1 VSHDLIGS
9 YLESARMIGERTADL
24 HKALASSQD
33 NPAFAAEPFTLFY
46 QRSLLQSFRNLTEHV
61 FESLARQLPRLAED
75 AQPLA
80 RRVLELK
87 PEILETFRFIT
98 NGSVSALR
106 TRIHGDYHLGQVL
119 WTGRDFVIIDFE
131 GEPSRTISARRIKR
145 SPLRDVAGMVRSFDY
160 AISRGLKNAVA
171 AKGELGPELLPK
183 LEPFAEHW
191 FQWAASAFLRAY
203 LRTAQGASFLPKSRD
218 ELAGLLDVYI
228 LEKAV
233 YELGY
238 ELDHRPDWV
247 TLPLRGIERLLR
259 RRASPSRPSRPP
271 ELPTQ

>member
-1 VSHDLIGS
+1 ML
-9 YLESARMIGERTADL
+9 GERTADL
-24 HKALASSQD
+24 HKALASSQE
-33 NPAFAAEPFTLFY
+33 NPGFAPEPFTLFY

-61 FESLARQLPRLAED
+61 FEALARQLPHIAED
-75 AQPLA
+75 TQALA

-87 PEILETFRFIT
+87 PEILEIFRFIT
-98 NGSVSALR
+98 SGSISALR
-106 TRIHGDYHLGQVL
+106 TRVHGDYHLGQVL

-131 GEPSRTISARRIKR
+131 GEPSRTITARRIKR
-145 SPLRDVAGMVRSFDY
+145 SPLRDVAGMIRSFDY
-160 AISRGLKNAVA
+160 AVNHGLKKALKS
-171 AKGELGPELLPK
+171 KGEPGAELAPK

-191 FQWAASAFLRAY
+191 YQWSASAFLRAY
-203 LRTAQGASFLPKSRD
+203 LRTAQGAAFLPSSRD

-247 TLPLRGIERLLR
+247 YLPLRGIERLIR
-259 RRASPSRPSRPP
+259 RRSQASRQSRPP
-271 ELPTQ
+271 ELL